1 MFSVVFLEIGM
12 DKVSTQDAPFGTGSV
27 TRSDATADAARPRPA
42 GVPMLGGIA
51 AGVVASLCCIGPLV
65 LVMLG
70 VGGAWASDLT
80 LLTPLRPAFIGITLL
95 FLALAAKK
103 LFFAPR
109 VCESGTP
116 CADPRNIR
124 RQRVVFVIVAVALAA
139 MLAFP
144 LYAHWF
150 Y

>member
-1 MFSVVFLEIGM
+1 
-12 DKVSTQDAPFGTGSV
+12 
-27 TRSDATADAARPRPA
+27 
-42 GVPMLGGIA
+42 MLGGVVA
-51 AGVVASLCCIGPLV
+51 VVVASLCCIGPLV
-65 LVMLG
+65 LVVLG
-70 VGGAWASDLT
+70 VGGAWVSNLT
-80 LLTPLRPAFIGITLL
+80 FLTPLRPVFIGITML
-95 FLALAAKK
+95 FLALAAKQ

-116 CADPRNIR
+116 CADPRAIR
-124 RQRVVFVIVAVALAA
+124 KQRVVFVIVAVALAA